1 MRSSVSSR
9 PSDVVS
15 ALLADAGECDRA
27 TIAPHL
33 SVYPTPL
40 LERLVATNC
49 HVRPLRDGERYR
61 DVSPALRRLGV
72 DVDAWPVPP
81 AGLFV
86 VEERTVFLRS
96 RGPMTIGHEVA
107 HAIDCALGD
116 GVYRSGYDPHIR
128 AAFAA
133 ARGFVTPYAA
143 SGLDEYFAECVRAYA
158 DVLNDP
164 HSPWPRATRER
175 YWRAIQR
182 CTRSSPRYSLRRRSP
197 KRRRCRRRAVQLRLM
212 MGLTITA

>member
-9 PSDVVS
+9 QSDVVS
-15 ALLADAGECDRA
+15 ALLVDASDCHRA

-33 SVYPTPL
+33 HAYPTPL
-40 LERLVATNC
+40 LERLVAAGC
-49 HVRPLRDGERYR
+49 RVRPLHDGERYR
-61 DVSPALRRLGV
+61 VVSPALRRLGV

-86 VEERTVFLRS
+86 VEERMVYLRALT
-96 RGPMTIGHEVA
+96 PMTIGHEVA

-116 GVYRSGYDPHIR
+116 GVYRSGYDRHIR
-128 AAFAA
+128 AAFAG

-158 DVLNDP
+158 DVLNDVD
-164 HSPWPRATRER
+164 SPWPRATRER
-175 YWRAIQR
+175 
-182 CTRSSPRYSLRRRSP
+182 LRECDP
-197 KRRRCRRRAVQLRLM
+197 AMHVIVAEIF
-212 MGLTITA
+212 GD

>member
-9 PSDVVS
+9 SSDVVS
-15 ALLADAGECDRA
+15 ALLVETSECDRA
-27 TIAPHL
+27 VIADHL
-33 SVYPTPL
+33 RAYPMPL
-40 LERLVATNC
+40 LERLVTAGC
-49 HVRPLRDGERYR
+49 RVRPLRDAERYR

-86 VEERTVFLRS
+86 VEERTVYLRALT
-96 RGPMTIGHEVA
+96 PMTIGHEVA

-116 GVYRSGYDPHIR
+116 GVYRSGYDLQIR
-128 AAFAA
+128 SAFAA
-133 ARGFVTPYAA
+133 ARAFVTPYAA
-143 SGLDEYFAECVRAYA
+143 SGLDEYFAECMRAYA

-175 YWRAIQR
+175 LRACDPAMHAIIAEIFA
-182 CTRSSPRYSLRRRSP
+182 S
-197 KRRRCRRRAVQLRLM
+197 
-212 MGLTITA
+212 G

>member
-15 ALLADAGECDRA
+15 ALLADAGKCDRA

-40 LERLVATNC
+40 LERLLATDC
-49 HVRPLRDGERYR
+49 RVRPLQDGERYC
-61 DVSPALRRLGV
+61 DASPALRRLGV

-96 RGPMTIGHEVA
+96 RSPMTIGHEVA

-116 GVYRSGYDPHIR
+116 GIYRSGYDPHIR

-143 SGLDEYFAECVRAYA
+143 CGLDEYFAECVRAYA
-158 DVLNDP
+158 DVFNDAG
-164 HSPWPRATRER
+164 SPWPPATRER
-175 YWRAIQR
+175 LHACDPAMHAIV
-182 CTRSSPRYSLRRRSP
+182 
-197 KRRRCRRRAVQLRLM
+197 ADIF
-212 MGLTITA
+212 GD

>member
-9 PSDVVS
+9 SSDVVS
-15 ALLADAGECDRA
+15 ALLVDTSECERA
-27 TIAPHL
+27 TIADHL
-33 SVYPTPL
+33 RAYPMPL
-40 LERLVATNC
+40 LERLVTAGC
-49 HVRPLRDGERYR
+49 RVRALRDAERYR

-86 VEERTVFLRS
+86 VEERTVYLRALT
-96 RGPMTIGHEVA
+96 PMTIGHEVA

-116 GVYRSGYDPHIR
+116 GVYRSGFDPLIR

-133 ARGFVTPYAA
+133 ARAFVTPYAA

-164 HSPWPRATRER
+164 QSPWPRATRER
-175 YWRAIQR
+175 LRACDPAMHAIVAEIFA
-182 CTRSSPRYSLRRRSP
+182 SS
-197 KRRRCRRRAVQLRLM
+197 
-212 MGLTITA
+212 

>member
-1 MRSSVSSR
+1 MRSSISSR
-9 PSDVVS
+9 QSDVVS
-15 ALLADAGECDRA
+15 ALLVDASDCHRA

-33 SVYPTPL
+33 HAYPTPL
-40 LERLVATNC
+40 LERLVATSC
-49 HVRPLRDGERYR
+49 RVRPLHDGERYR
-61 DVSPALRRLGV
+61 DVSRALRRLDV

-86 VEERTVFLRS
+86 VEERTVYLRAVT
-96 RGPMTIGHEVA
+96 PMTIGHEVA
-107 HAIDCALGD
+107 HAIDCALGN
-116 GVYRSGYDPHIR
+116 GIYRSGYDPHIR

-133 ARGFVTPYAA
+133 ARCFVTPYAA

-175 YWRAIQR
+175 LHVCDPAMHAIVAEIFASA
-182 CTRSSPRYSLRRRSP
+182 T
-197 KRRRCRRRAVQLRLM
+197 
-212 MGLTITA
+212 